1 VIAVSSASLQISPDI
16 GSQENLGCVHYWI
29 IDIPAGPVS
38 RGKCRLCGES
48 REFRNYLETASGWDD
63 DRITSQ
69 ASAAGR
75 SSLIQLVGLGVEHEE
90 EY

>member
-1 VIAVSSASLQISPDI
+1 M
-16 GSQENLGCVHYWI
+16 ENRESLGCVHYWI

-48 REFRNYLETASGWDD
+48 REFRNSLETESSWGDD
-63 DRITSQ
+63 VSLFQ
-69 ASAAGR
+69 AAAAWR
-75 SSLIQLVGLGVEHEE
+75 SSLVQLGGLGVEYEE